1 KDADYI
7 AALAAG
13 QNALD
18 DDADG
23 LPDTW
28 AAGYGVTDPDAD
40 DDGDG
45 ISNAN
50 EFLAGTNPT
59 SSDSDGD
66 GTSDSDEIAG
76 GFDPTDENSLPLPAA
91 VAYYNF
97 EGDSSSVVIDR
108 TFNGNDAT
116 VGKAAQTTLGVDG
129 GAPAGASPGKAADF
143 QDGLLRTPI
152 DATPIIGGDGSYTFT
167 AWLKPSDLGGDK
179 FLFGQTSQGI
189 HNGIRNGG
197 FLHQAHWGAD
207 TNGATNLNGYLEADE
222 DKWIHAAWTYDGAT
236 DTGKIYLDGVL
247 DYEGNKRAPQGS
259 GNLVIGGRNGGG
271 NGYRGLA
278 DEIAVWSEVKDADYI
293 AALAGGQSPL
303 DDDADGLPDTWAAGY
318 G

>member
-1 KDADYI
+1 MGHIQISQVSEPTIDNDGWVHAVWVYDGATDTGRIYLDGVLDYEGGKRAPNGSGNLIIGGSNGGGDNFRGLVDEIAVWSEVKDADYI

-28 AAGYGVTDPDAD
+28 AAGYGVTDADAD

-59 SSDSDGD
+59 SADTDGD

-129 GAPAGASPGKAADF
+129 GA
-143 QDGLLRTPI
+143 
-152 DATPIIGGDGSYTFT
+152 
-167 AWLKPSDLGGDK
+167 
-179 FLFGQTSQGI
+179 
-189 HNGIRNGG
+189 
-197 FLHQAHWGAD
+197 
-207 TNGATNLNGYLEADE
+207 
-222 DKWIHAAWTYDGAT
+222 
-236 DTGKIYLDGVL
+236 
-247 DYEGNKRAPQGS
+247 
-259 GNLVIGGRNGGG
+259 
-271 NGYRGLA
+271 
-278 DEIAVWSEVKDADYI
+278 
-293 AALAGGQSPL
+293 
-303 DDDADGLPDTWAAGY
+303 
-318 G
+318 